1 VADDGGAMMSALRDA
16 LEEYLALRRSLGFKL
31 ERQAATLRTFVTFAD
46 AEAVEH
52 ITTELA
58 LRWLRETSK
67 AQPATKAAWLD
78 IVRRFAIWHSASDP
92 QTQVPP
98 AGLLPRRYHRQR
110 PYIYSNEEI
119 KRLVRAASELPSQ
132 RGVRGITYA
141 TYFGLIAAT
150 GMRMSEA
157 VALDG
162 TDVDL
167 LGGVITVRRTKF
179 GKSRLVP
186 LHGSTCDALAVYA
199 NQRDAILGAAVSPAF
214 FVSER
219 GTRITKWSA
228 RYNFARVSQQIGLR
242 PPASEFRHGHG
253 PRLHDLRHRFAVRV
267 LIQWYRTGCDVEREI
282 PKLAAYLGHV
292 HVNDTYWYIEAVPEL
307 LQLATERVIKTRE
320 ARS

>member
-1 VADDGGAMMSALRDA
+1 MMSELREA
-16 LEEYLALRRSLGFKL
+16 VEEYLALRRSLGFKL
-31 ERQAATLRTFVTFAD
+31 EDPAATLRRFARFSD
-46 AEAVEH
+46 EEAAGEISTDIV
-52 ITTELA
+52 

-67 AQPATKAAWLD
+67 AQPATKASWVD
-78 IVRRFAIWHSASDP
+78 TVRRFAIWHRATHP

-98 AGLLPRRYHRQR
+98 AGLIPRRHHRQR
-110 PYIYSNEEI
+110 PYIYTDDEI
-119 KRLVRAASELPSQ
+119 TRLVRAASALPSR

-157 VALDG
+157 VALDRV
-162 TDVDL
+162 DVDL
-167 LGGVITVRRTKF
+167 VGGVITVRRTKF

-186 LHGSTCDALAVYA
+186 LHDSTCNALAEYA
-199 NQRDAILGAAVSPAF
+199 NQRDDILGPVASPAF
-214 FVSER
+214 FLSES

-242 PPASEFRHGHG
+242 PPATEFRHGHG
-253 PRLHDLRHRFAVRV
+253 PRLHDLRHRFAVLV
-267 LIQWYRTGCDVEREI
+267 LIQWYRAGCDVEREI

-307 LQLATERVIKTRE
+307 LQLATERVIDSME
-320 ARS
+320 AKP